1 MNTFTPPAHP
11 PAHPFSSAYLEHLS
25 LLAKETKDRMKG
37 VPAFYIFVMLAF
49 VTHVTILVPVYFIT
63 LSEEIPQTK
72 QIHLTF
78 AHGKTSQRPTLNSKE
93 SNVTDNVTDQIDNI
107 LDDTPQEKIRQNI
120 ARPQPKSS
128 STDKNSSSVSAAAPI
143 PRRTS
148 TPQRRNR
155 DEPQTLRGNTNRYGT
170 VSSVKQRPSGSGSTQ
185 GVVAARGVLRDNL
198 SEETKN
204 IVTKYEALLSGWI
217 HSHQKKERYNIPI
230 GTTARVVIRLRINR
244 QGYVQF
250 KVIERSSGYGDFDQV
265 ALETVQLA
273 SPVPAVPAE
282 YPGGDQVEFLI
293 PMSVTLD

>member
-1 MNTFTPPAHP
+1 
-11 PAHPFSSAYLEHLS
+11 
-25 LLAKETKDRMKG
+25 
-37 VPAFYIFVMLAF
+37 
-49 VTHVTILVPVYFIT
+49 
-63 LSEEIPQTK
+63 
-72 QIHLTF
+72 
-78 AHGKTSQRPTLNSKE
+78 
-93 SNVTDNVTDQIDNI
+93 TDNVTDQIDSI
-107 LDDTPQEKIRQNI
+107 LDDAPQEHMRQDR

-128 STDKNSSSVSAAAPI
+128 STNKQSSAVSAVAPT
-143 PRRTS
+143 PRRAS

-170 VSSVKQRPSGSGSTQ
+170 VSAMKQRPLGATKGI
-185 GVVAARGVLRDNL
+185 VAARGVLRDSL

-273 SPVPAVPAE
+273 SPVPAVPVE